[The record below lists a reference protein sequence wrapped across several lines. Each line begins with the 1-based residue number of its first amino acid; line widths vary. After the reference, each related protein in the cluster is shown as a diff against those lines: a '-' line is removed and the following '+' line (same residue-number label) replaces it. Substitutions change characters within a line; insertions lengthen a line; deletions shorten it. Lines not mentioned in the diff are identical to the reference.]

1 VDKDMDE
8 TIIIEMAAENPPKT
22 LKRSGRYCQK
32 IVVLIG
38 NRYLHSDLFLQ
49 KDVAAPTIGKTKI
62 LKVINTMGKAIV
74 LFEYVFRYYFQQLQ
88 YEIVWVK
95 ESKHR

>member
-32 IVVLIG
+32 NVGLIG

-49 KDVAAPTIGKTKI
+49 KDVAAPSNWEDENIKSNKYNGKSHSAVRI
-62 LKVINTMGKAIV
+62 C
-74 LFEYVFRYYFQQLQ
+74 FRYYFQQLQ

-95 ESKHR
+95 ER

>member
-1 VDKDMDE
+1 MDE

-22 LKRSGRYCQK
+22 PKRSGRYCQK
-32 IVVLIG
+32 LWINR

-49 KDVAAPTIGKTKI
+49 KDVAAPSNWEDENIKSNKYNGKSHSAVRI
-62 LKVINTMGKAIV
+62 
-74 LFEYVFRYYFQQLQ
+74 FFRYYFQQLQ

-95 ESKHR
+95 KDSKHR

>member
-22 LKRSGRYCQK
+22 LNGQGV
-32 IVVLIG
+32 IVKNCGINR

-49 KDVAAPTIGKTKI
+49 KDVAAPSNWEDENIKSNKYNGKSHSAVRI
-62 LKVINTMGKAIV
+62 C
-74 LFEYVFRYYFQQLQ
+74 FRYYFQQLQ

-95 ESKHR
+95 ER

>member
-49 KDVAAPTIGKTKI
+49 KDVAAPSNWEDENIKSNKYNGKSHSAVRI
-62 LKVINTMGKAIV
+62 C
-74 LFEYVFRYYFQQLQ
+74 FRYYFQQLQ

-95 ESKHR
+95 ER

>member
-1 VDKDMDE
+1 V
-8 TIIIEMAAENPPKT
+8 
-22 LKRSGRYCQK
+22 G
-32 IVVLIG
+32 LIG

-49 KDVAAPTIGKTKI
+49 KDVAPAIGKTKI

-95 ESKHR
+95 ANIDKTQRKTSSCPGLGQ